1 MFCLIH
7 FEASGHTILI
17 EMTRGEILG
26 SRYSNS
32 RKRCSCK
39 QCSGKQDD
47 CWDVF
52 EECKKNMKS
61 KIRHVTVA
69 VYKELEMS

>member
-1 MFCLIH
+1 MFCLVH

-32 RKRCSCK
+32 RKSVHVNSVQANRMIV
-39 QCSGKQDD
+39 
-47 CWDVF
+47 DVF